1 MTENLFLLRYLLGL
15 WRINSISIWLQF
27 KNKVYID
34 KSNDRVNKCNKK
46 YHKTQKMKPNDVKSS
61 TYIDFD
67 VESNDEDHKFKVS
80 NYVKI
85 SKYKTFF
92 AEEYTP
98 NWSGEVLV
106 IEKVTNNL
114 FWTYVISDLNGE
126 GNSLTFFEK
135 ELQKTN

>member
-1 MTENLFLLRYLLGL
+1 
-15 WRINSISIWLQF
+15 
-27 KNKVYID
+27 
-34 KSNDRVNKCNKK
+34 
-46 YHKTQKMKPNDVKSS
+46 MKPNDAKSS